1 VVAHDRCAE
10 KMRAAHGVDGEVRL
24 NERLGETD
32 GHGRVRQDANG
43 LRGKRDAWQSE
54 REHHA

>member
-1 VVAHDRCAE
+1 
-10 KMRAAHGVDGEVRL
+10 MRL

-54 REHHA
+54 REHHACQYEDGPGFHPVR